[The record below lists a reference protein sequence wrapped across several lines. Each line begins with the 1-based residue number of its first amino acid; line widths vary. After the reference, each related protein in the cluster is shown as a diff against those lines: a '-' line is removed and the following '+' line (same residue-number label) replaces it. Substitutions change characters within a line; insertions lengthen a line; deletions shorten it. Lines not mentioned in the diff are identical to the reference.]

1 MRKPIEDTL
10 GDSSAEDRNFV
21 TSLARGLDVLRCFRP
36 AEAALTNMDLS
47 SRTGLPKPTVTRLC
61 YTLCKLGYL
70 VQSERSGTYR
80 LGAGVLS
87 LGYGVLASMDMG
99 ERAADEMR
107 ALCEGPNLHVT
118 AALGERHQF
127 KVVYMAVRR
136 SQQAVS
142 LTLNV
147 GARLPLFHSAIG
159 RAILCSMPGDER
171 ERITRQADQENPDD
185 AAAMRRSLAQGLSD
199 YRQYGFCTSF
209 GSWRSEVNGIA
220 VPVVS
225 LNGDRVYGL
234 NIGGPSFL
242 ISPDELLESYGD
254 RLLAAAQRLCN
265 LPTGV
270 LEAGSG
276 PGPGP
281 GLA

>member
-1 MRKPIEDTL
+1 MKKQSDDTL
-10 GDSSAEDRNFV
+10 IEGSSEDRNFV
-21 TSLARGLDVLRCFRP
+21 TALARGLDVLRCFRP
-36 AEAALTNMDLS
+36 DETTLTNMDLAQ
-47 SRTGLPKPTVTRLC
+47 RTGLPKPTVTRLC

-70 VQSERSGTYR
+70 VHSERTGTYR

-107 ALCEGPNLHVT
+107 ALCDGPNLHVT

-127 KVVYMAVRR
+127 KVVYTAVRR

-159 RAILCSMPGDER
+159 RAILCAMSEQER
-171 ERITRQADQENPDD
+171 ERILRQADQESPDEAD
-185 AAAMRRSLAQGLSD
+185 AMRRGLAQGLSD

-209 GSWRSEVNGIA
+209 GSWRKEINGIA

-242 ISPDELLESYGD
+242 ITPEELFESYGD
-254 RLLAAAQRLCN
+254 RLLGAAERL
-265 LPTGV
+265 
-270 LEAGSG
+270 GS
-276 PGPGP
+276 PP
-281 GLA
+281 ARDSAV